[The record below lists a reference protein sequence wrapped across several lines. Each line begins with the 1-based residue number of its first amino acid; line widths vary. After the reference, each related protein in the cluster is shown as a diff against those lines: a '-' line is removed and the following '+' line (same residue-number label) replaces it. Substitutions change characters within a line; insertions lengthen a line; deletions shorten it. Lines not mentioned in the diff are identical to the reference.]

1 MYKDIRKDIMLSIA
15 HGCIWVRSALR
26 LNILMIL
33 INYKKFD
40 NDVSLSNFGGYFTE
54 LLVS

>member
-15 HGCIWVRSALR
+15 LGCIWVRSPLR

-33 INYKKFD
+33 LNDKKFD
-40 NDVSLSNFGGYFTE
+40 NDVSLSNFGGYFIE